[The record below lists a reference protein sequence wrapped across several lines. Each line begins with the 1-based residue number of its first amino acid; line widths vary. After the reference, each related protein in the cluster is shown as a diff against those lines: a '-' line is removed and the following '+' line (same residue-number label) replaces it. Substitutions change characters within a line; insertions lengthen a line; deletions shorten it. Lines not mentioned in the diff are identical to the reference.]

1 MEARVARDWEGA
13 SIQTVRQTEAS
24 AAPESQTEGRG
35 GKEGSRGRRKAM
47 ISSNGEAGETRWKVR
62 GRREEDSP
70 WSQKR
75 ETEREG
81 AEEREK
87 EPRRRPLALN
97 CWTKERGFHPRA
109 WLGEIEEERKKLLSA
124 LQKRLKSNIIEG
136 ITLDDLETSEDE
148 FFDDDGFEAEYKEEQ
163 LQLPSSNVISFDE
176 VLQRRTSVRLN
187 RNRNVTLKDL
197 IRHLE
202 FYEQLEKKQS
212 LKNNLERQKRRVR
225 DYSKLKAKDI
235 VNLAHDEYIEAIVEK
250 MRQNLEQIFK
260 KEQKIELR
268 ELTLLG
274 FDKSSAY
281 IAVLFLMVKEDVD
294 IIQEDFYGKLYVTR
308 AQKSLEEEVAN

>member
-1 MEARVARDWEGA
+1 MNNSVQDFYGNNNDILKEITNLDSTVDFSANVEYISKNGIQKDGNVDTIEILVDLARSGKIDPWNIDIVDLYDKYMERLSQLKIKNLK
-13 SIQTVRQTEAS
+13 SI
-24 AAPESQTEGRG
+24 GR
-35 GKEGSRGRRKAM
+35 
-47 ISSNGEAGETRWKVR
+47 
-62 GRREEDSP
+62 
-70 WSQKR
+70 
-75 ETEREG
+75 
-81 AEEREK
+81 
-87 EPRRRPLALN
+87 ALLF
-97 CWTKERGFHPRA
+97 TS
-109 WLGEIEEERKKLLSA
+109 ILL
-124 LQKRLKSNIIEG
+124 RLKSNVIEG
-136 ITLDDLETSEDE
+136 LSLEDLEPQEDE
-148 FFDDDGFEAEYKEEQ
+148 FFEDDGFEADYEVEQ

-212 LKNNLERQKRRVR
+212 LKNALERQKRRVR

-235 VNLAHDEYIEAIVEK
+235 LNLAHDEYIETVVEK

-260 KEQKIELR
+260 KEEKIELR

-281 IAVLFLMVKEDVD
+281 IAVLFLMVKDD
-294 IIQEDFYGKLYVTR
+294 IDIVQEDFYGKLYVKK
-308 AQKSLEEEVAN
+308 AQKSAEEEVAN

>member
-1 MEARVARDWEGA
+1 MNNSVENFYGNNSEVLENVANLDSTFDFGSNAEFISRNSVQKDVKVDTIEILVDLARCGKIDPWNIDIVDLYDKYMKRLSELNIKDLKSVGRALLFA
-13 SIQTVRQTEAS
+13 SI
-24 AAPESQTEGRG
+24 
-35 GKEGSRGRRKAM
+35 
-47 ISSNGEAGETRWKVR
+47 
-62 GRREEDSP
+62 
-70 WSQKR
+70 
-75 ETEREG
+75 
-81 AEEREK
+81 
-87 EPRRRPLALN
+87 
-97 CWTKERGFHPRA
+97 
-109 WLGEIEEERKKLLSA
+109 LL
-124 LQKRLKSNIIEG
+124 RLKSNIIEG
-136 ITLDDLETSEDE
+136 ITLDDLETREDE
-148 FFDDDGFEAEYKEEQ
+148 FLDDDGFEAQYEEEQ

-212 LKNNLERQKRRVR
+212 IKNALERQKRRVR

-235 VNLAHDEYIEAIVEK
+235 LNLAHDEYIETVVEK

-260 KEQKIELR
+260 KEEKIELR

-281 IAVLFLMVKEDVD
+281 IAILFLMSKNEVD
-294 IIQEDFYGKLYVTR
+294 IIQNNFYGKLYVTK
-308 AQKSLEEEVAN
+308 AQKSAEEEVAS

>member
-1 MEARVARDWEGA
+1 MNNSVQDFYSNNNDILKEITNLDSTVDFSANVEYISKNGIQKDGNVDTIEILVDLARSGKIDPWNIDIVDLYDKYMERLSQLKIKNLK
-13 SIQTVRQTEAS
+13 SI
-24 AAPESQTEGRG
+24 GR
-35 GKEGSRGRRKAM
+35 
-47 ISSNGEAGETRWKVR
+47 
-62 GRREEDSP
+62 
-70 WSQKR
+70 
-75 ETEREG
+75 
-81 AEEREK
+81 
-87 EPRRRPLALN
+87 ALLF
-97 CWTKERGFHPRA
+97 TS
-109 WLGEIEEERKKLLSA
+109 ILL
-124 LQKRLKSNIIEG
+124 RLKSNVIEG
-136 ITLDDLETSEDE
+136 LSLEDLEPQEDE
-148 FFDDDGFEAEYKEEQ
+148 FFEDDGFEADYEAEQ

-212 LKNNLERQKRRVR
+212 LKNALERQKRRVR

-235 VNLAHDEYIEAIVEK
+235 LNLAHDEYIETVVEK

-260 KEQKIELR
+260 KEEKIELR

-281 IAVLFLMVKEDVD
+281 IAVLFLMVKDD
-294 IIQEDFYGKLYVTR
+294 IDIVQEDFYGKLYVKK
-308 AQKSLEEEVAN
+308 AQKSAEEEVAN

>member
-1 MEARVARDWEGA
+1 MNNSVQDFYGNNNDILKEITNLDSTVDFSADVEYISKNGIQKDGNVDTIEILVDLARSGKIDPWNIDIVDLYDKYMERLSQLKIKNLK
-13 SIQTVRQTEAS
+13 SI
-24 AAPESQTEGRG
+24 GR
-35 GKEGSRGRRKAM
+35 
-47 ISSNGEAGETRWKVR
+47 
-62 GRREEDSP
+62 
-70 WSQKR
+70 
-75 ETEREG
+75 
-81 AEEREK
+81 
-87 EPRRRPLALN
+87 ALLF
-97 CWTKERGFHPRA
+97 TS
-109 WLGEIEEERKKLLSA
+109 ILL
-124 LQKRLKSNIIEG
+124 RLKSNVIEG
-136 ITLDDLETSEDE
+136 LSLEDLEPQEDE
-148 FFDDDGFEAEYKEEQ
+148 FFEDDGFEADYEAEQ

-212 LKNNLERQKRRVR
+212 LKNALERQKRRVR

-235 VNLAHDEYIEAIVEK
+235 LNLAHDEYIETVVEK

-260 KEQKIELR
+260 KEEKIELR

-281 IAVLFLMVKEDVD
+281 IAVLFLMVKDD
-294 IIQEDFYGKLYVTR
+294 IDIVQEDFYGKLYVKK
-308 AQKSLEEEVAN
+308 AQKSAEEEVAN